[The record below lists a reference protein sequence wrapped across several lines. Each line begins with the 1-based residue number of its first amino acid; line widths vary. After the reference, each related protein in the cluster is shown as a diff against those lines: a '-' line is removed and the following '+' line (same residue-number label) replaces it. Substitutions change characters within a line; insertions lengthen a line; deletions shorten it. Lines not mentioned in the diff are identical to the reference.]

1 MFQLKD
7 LPNEKILRKFA
18 DRYPE
23 ADIDSVIQF
32 LHILS
37 VGSDL
42 SEALDKFLGKY
53 GLLQGRWWVLILLM
67 REENLTSTPSEL
79 ALKAGVSR
87 ATMTGLIDGLERD
100 GLVGRLMDKSDRRKY
115 SIKLTPAG
123 QAKLDEIMPE
133 YYERVRSLMGTI
145 PNQQR
150 ELLFLQ
156 LMQLKEKRDV
166 FN

>member
-1 MFQLKD
+1 M
-7 LPNEKILRKFA
+7 
-18 DRYPE
+18 DR
-23 ADIDSVIQF
+23 
-32 LHILS
+32 
-37 VGSDL
+37 
-42 SEALDKFLGKY
+42 
-53 GLLQGRWWVLILLM
+53 
-67 REENLTSTPSEL
+67 
-79 ALKAGVSR
+79 
-87 ATMTGLIDGLERD
+87 
-100 GLVGRLMDKSDRRKY
+100 SDRRKY